1 MATKLNCWKGYKK
14 VGTKKKGGKTVND
27 CVKEGESYGL
37 YKGDGKPKGVMKKY
51 LEKKAEKL
59 KKEKAKQSE
68 PYKNNPAFGDASHHS
83 NAKNKT
89 EEVQVEAKVDKGRS
103 DYGKAS
109 IRNYRR
115 SGPGHGEPAMFDS
128 DNKRGK
134 TIDKRREEHK
144 SRRGVKG
151 AKVPAYKVEEGAS
164 QPVNTGGGVHGEEE
178 KLGEKLQGYSIGG
191 EIKKGVKRHK
201 DAVQKKKIKNRK
213 AVPYAALAAS
223 YAAKGETL
231 GEEGYDKMRDKALEQ
246 GTWKEPERKNPPRKP
261 QTDAEKKKSN
271 AQSQKAFDSV
281 VSKLKKKY
289 GEQGIMTS
297 TRKFK
302 AGKEVKEE
310 LAAGVKRVDA
320 YNKAQVA
327 KRSAEAAKK
336 KASSDKSASDFRAH
350 RKSEMA
356 KGKKPHEVQDSW
368 QQKKI
373 AASKTKK
380 ESVQHTYRSFIDEG
394 NKTARMLSKSK
405 SSVTGNIS
413 ADRGEDEKKNR
424 EKRRALEKDL
434 KKKGIGHTK
443 AVGEYKYDDGKKAK
457 EVSYQTSKPDKM
469 SKRRFGKV
477 MRRLGR
483 KHGQESVVTKDKEKS
498 AKLHY
503 TDKSKKKSES
513 IGKSKPGKNP
523 TGYGE
528 TSGNKVRSG
537 KLPKKT
543 NKPSYH
549 YG

>member
-1 MATKLNCWKGYKK
+1 M
-14 VGTKKKGGKTVND
+14 
-27 CVKEGESYGL
+27 
-37 YKGDGKPKGVMKKY
+37 
-51 LEKKAEKL
+51 
-59 KKEKAKQSE
+59 SE
-68 PYKNNPAFGDASHHS
+68 V
-83 NAKNKT
+83 T
-89 EEVQVEAKVDKGRS
+89 EAKVDAGKSPETKEKDRNVRKFGVSHNVAGHGKLRRALHRS
-103 DYGKAS
+103 D
-109 IRNYRR
+109 
-115 SGPGHGEPAMFDS
+115 
-128 DNKRGK
+128 RGYK
-134 TIDKRREEHK
+134 KKKGDK
-144 SRRGVKG
+144 SQ
-151 AKVPAYKVEEGAS
+151 YVETESVHVEGAS
-164 QPVNTGGGVHGEEE
+164 QAVNTGQGVHGEGT
-178 KLGEKLQGYSIGG
+178 LAGYSIGG

-201 DAVQKKKIKNRK
+201 DAVEKKKIKNRK

-261 QTDAEKKKSN
+261 ETAKQKSKAQ
-271 AQSQKAFDSV
+271 AQSQKAFDTV
-281 VSKLKKKY
+281 VAKLKKRY

-297 TRKFK
+297 SKKFRD
-302 AGKEVKEE
+302 GKEVKEE
-310 LAAGVKRVDA
+310 LAAGVKRIDA

-336 KASSDKSASDFRAH
+336 KAASDKSASDFRAH
-350 RKSEMA
+350 RKAELA

-368 QQKKI
+368 NQKKI
-373 AASKTKK
+373 KAKK

-413 ADRGEDEKKNR
+413 ADRGDDEKKNR
-424 EKRRALEKDL
+424 EKRRALEGDL